1 MKGKIGMKE
10 QMLKLKEKIKNVSD
24 ILIVTHL
31 SPDGDALGSASAV
44 KMYVNKLGKKA
55 DLFVS
60 EEVSPKFES
69 VASYFEVKAKTD
81 KVYELV
87 IYVDCAEK
95 DRADVEFPTPDF
107 TCTIDHH
114 ISNPMGCDLNIVDGH
129 APAAG
134 EIVYELYKNTD
145 VSLDNEVAKAIYLAI
160 LTDTGGFVYEGTRK
174 RTLEI
179 VSELYDYDFCRTQI
193 VTQTMLKKSMTYNKL
208 FAFVMENAVVLNNEA
223 TVCLIDNDMY
233 EKREI
238 LSTDTDGL
246 SNALKDIEGI
256 KCGILLTEREK
267 GYIKGSIRTDAP
279 IDATKIAALFGG
291 GGHVR
296 AAGFRT
302 NKKYE
307 EIKEEINGWLLT
319 CK

>member
-1 MKGKIGMKE
+1 MKA
-10 QMLKLKEKIKNVSD
+10 QMLKLKEKIKSVSD
-24 ILIVTHL
+24 ILIVTHI

-44 KMYVNKLGKKA
+44 KMYVEKLGKKA

-60 EEVSPKFES
+60 EEISPKFES
-69 VASYFEVKAKTD
+69 VSSYFEVKPKMD

-95 DRADVEFPTPDF
+95 NRADILFPEPLCS
-107 TCTIDHH
+107 CTLDHH
-114 ISNPMGCDLNIVDGH
+114 ISNPCDCDINIVDGY

-134 EIVYELYKNTD
+134 EIVFELYKNTG
-145 VSLDNEVAKAIYLAI
+145 VSLDKEAAKAIYLAI
-160 LTDTGGFVYEGTRK
+160 LTDTGGFIYESTRK
-174 RTLEI
+174 RTFEI
-179 VSELYDYDFCRTQI
+179 VSELYDYDFDRTEI
-193 VTQTMLKKSMTYNKL
+193 VTQAMLKKSMTFNKL
-208 FAFVMENAVVLNNEA
+208 FAYVIDNAVILENKAAIAFINND
-223 TVCLIDNDMY
+223 LY
-233 EKREI
+233 KEKQI

-246 SNALKDIEGI
+246 SNVLKDIEGI
-256 KCGILLTEREK
+256 KCGILLTEREE

-307 EIKEEINGWLLT
+307 EIKVKINGWLLT